1 MGFFKKIFKGVKKV
15 FKKIG
20 KGIKS
25 AFKSIGKFMN
35 KIGIIGQI
43 GLALIL
49 PGIGQML
56 SGLLVGTTGAGGL
69 AGALQGM
76 GAVGQAASTFIK
88 GAVQVASNTSKF
100 FGTITDGVKNV
111 IGETIGAVAN
121 KVPGLGDALKTIT
134 GGKVDITQKTF
145 SSAWDV
151 TQKSMTNIVES
162 GSNILNLNPLSEV
175 TVTAQKVDIPED
187 SLMNEAP
194 LRDAID
200 SESALDAL
208 TQDRLETEAAY
219 TRVVGQPMPQ
229 VPDMSG
235 DLAKTLQ
242 SNISQQAGAGT
253 TADPFFTSGAT
264 TQQQQ
269 QSLLDKA
276 SKTLTGESL
285 DENIAIAQGKIGQT
299 ITDFIPQTAK
309 SLGREAVFQASG
321 LSPTAEQLRP
331 IAYSSSVALG
341 DFETS
346 IGSAMGSP
354 YQGLIDQV
362 GTQYASAN
370 PYGLMAQQ
378 YNFNQYVE
386 QARARGI
393 A

>member
-100 FGTITDGVKNV
+100 FGTISDGVTQV
-111 IGETIGAVAN
+111 VGDTIGAAAKNLGITTDSFVGQGLN
-121 KVPGLGDALKTIT
+121 KIGINVDESGWGKIFTNAQESFGKIT
-134 GGKVDITQKTF
+134 E
-145 SSAWDV
+145 A
-151 TQKSMTNIVES
+151 
-162 GSNILNLNPLSEV
+162 GSNIFDISNAVGDPTTTALAQSQMENTA
-175 TVTAQKVDIPED
+175 TVTEGLQTTAESVITTPDIPATVVEQP
-187 SLMNEAP
+187 SLLVPETPRPVVTTTTSAP
-194 LRDAID
+194 PTVL
-200 SESALDAL
+200 ES
-208 TQDRLETEAAY
+208 
-219 TRVVGQPMPQ
+219 
-229 VPDMSG
+229 
-235 DLAKTLQ
+235 
-242 SNISQQAGAGT
+242 IQAGSYTTDKAG
-253 TADPFFTSGAT
+253 DIVLKS
-264 TQQQQ
+264 
-269 QSLLDKA
+269 SLESERSLFDKA
-276 SKTLTGESL
+276 SEFVTGKSL
-285 DENIAIAQGKIGQT
+285 DENVAVAQAKIGQT